1 MVACADRG
9 NRETCVASADDGG
22 RTHCKAEKAEAQ
34 NVEVERMTDAKPCPF
49 CGSNDLF
56 MFAYPYRRK
65 PGLRGCYVRCNRC
78 GASSGNHE
86 TVEDAVKAWNE
97 RHNKNK
103 GE

>member
-1 MVACADRG
+1 MAACADGG

-22 RTHCKAEKAEAQ
+22 RTHRKAEKAEAQ

-97 RHNKNK
+97 RTKDN
-103 GE
+103 E